1 MDMDKYEHGVPSWVD
16 LGAPDPAKAGEF
28 YKALWGWDLLVGP
41 PEAGGYTMCEVR
53 GRAVAGIGPQQN
65 PGPPV
70 WSTYVNVDNADDVAK
85 KVKDNGGTL
94 FMEPFDV
101 LDVGRM
107 AIFADPAG
115 AVIGIW
121 EPKAHTGAGIVNEN
135 GTYCW
140 SELVTTDL
148 EGAKT
153 FYGAVFG
160 WGPGGVPEY
169 TEWQVGGRSV
179 GGGMLKPP
187 EMPAEVPN
195 HWAVYFAVDDTDATV
210 ARVVELGGST
220 IMPPMDIEPGRFAVL
235 ADPQGAVFNVLQL
248 KQAAG

>member
-1 MDMDKYEHGVPSWVD
+1 MDMDKCEHGVPSWVD
-16 LGAPDPAKAGEF
+16 LGTPDPAASAAF
-28 YKALWGWDLLVGP
+28 YSSLWGWDVQVGP
-41 PEAGGYTMCEVR
+41 PETGGYGIAHIR
-53 GRAVAGIGPQQN
+53 GRSVAGIGPQQN

-70 WSTYVNVDNADDVAK
+70 WATYVNVDNADDVAA
-85 KVKDNGGTL
+85 KVTANGGTM

-101 LDVGRM
+101 MDVGRM
-107 AIFADPAG
+107 AFFADPAG
-115 AVIGIW
+115 AIIGMW
-121 EPKAHTGAGIVNEN
+121 QPMEHKGAGIVNEN

-187 EMPAEVPN
+187 QMPAEVPN

-210 ARVVELGGST
+210 ARVNELGGST

-235 ADPQGAVFNVLQL
+235 ADPQGAVFNVLKL